1 MLERIP
7 ASAVSRIGNVVSDVL
22 AKHDVVHQIAPEAE
36 LGRLGMTSI
45 DMVELM
51 LGVEAEFDVAIP
63 AADITLQNFSSVAAI
78 AALVSRLTAAV

>member
-7 ASAVSRIGNVVSDVL
+7 ASAETRIGNVVSDVL
-22 AKHDVVHQIAPEAE
+22 AKHRVTDEITPHAD

-51 LGVEAEFDVAIP
+51 LGIEAEFDLAMP
-63 AADITLQNFSSVAAI
+63 PADITLQNFQSIASITAMVA
-78 AALVSRLTAAV
+78 RLTAKP

>member
-7 ASAVSRIGNVVSDVL
+7 ASVVSRIGDVASDVL
-22 AKHDVVHQIAPEAE
+22 AKHRITDQIAPDDD

-63 AADITLQNFSSVAAI
+63 AADITLQNFRSVAAI
-78 AALVSRLTAAV
+78 AAMVSRLTVAA